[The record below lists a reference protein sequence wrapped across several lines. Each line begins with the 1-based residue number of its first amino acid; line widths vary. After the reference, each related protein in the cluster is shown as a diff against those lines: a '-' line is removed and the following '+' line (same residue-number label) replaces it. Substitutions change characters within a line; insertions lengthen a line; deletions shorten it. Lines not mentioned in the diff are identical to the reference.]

1 MEQQFIF
8 EEEKEQ
14 FLKVYS
20 FVKQDILNELPK
32 MKLPNNIINYIT
44 TLLNSSTIT
53 GGKMTR
59 GLGFLY
65 SFNYLLSNQIKND
78 SDNEN
83 NINNNTLNNNFKFS
97 KSEGRIIGWCLE
109 FISFILIADD
119 IMDNGIT
126 RRGELCWYRNA
137 SPFNP
142 TEHKVGMLAINDS
155 LLIESFLFFLLKKYF
170 KHSPYYIDIVEIFRE
185 CIIHTAIGQLLDTS
199 FLHLKRGDFSNF
211 NFENYSQVCNNKTAH
226 YMFIPS
232 IKLAILLTNN
242 GYQTKM
248 INDNDE
254 NKKIIEEEEEELI
267 ESICFDLGIMFQAQ
281 DDYLDCFG
289 DPKFIGKIGT
299 DIQEN
304 KCSWL
309 ICKAITICNE
319 NQINQLKKHYGVN
332 DDSSVSIVKSIY
344 NEIDL
349 PKHYQIFENE
359 QFNLISGKLK
369 TLSVTSHSKSE
380 ILLFLLNKIFKRVK

>member
-1 MEQQFIF
+1 MEEQFIF

-14 FLKVYS
+14 FVKVYS
-20 FVKQDILNELPK
+20 LVKQEILNELPK

-44 TLLNSSTIT
+44 SLLNSSTIT

-59 GLGFLY
+59 GLGFIY
-65 SFNYLLSNQIKND
+65 SFNYLLSNQIINDKNN
-78 SDNEN
+78 DNDNKN
-83 NINNNTLNNNFKFS
+83 NINNNTLNNFKFT
-97 KSEGRIIGWCLE
+97 KSDGRIIGWCLE
-109 FISFILIADD
+109 FISFFLITDD

-155 LLIESFLFFLLKKYF
+155 VLLESFLFFLLKKYF
-170 KHSPYYIDIVEIFRE
+170 KHCPYYIDIVEIFRE

-199 FLHLKRGDFSNF
+199 FLHQKRGDFSNF

-242 GYQTKM
+242 E
-248 INDNDE
+248 NDE
-254 NKKIIEEEEEELI
+254 NKRKIDQEELI
-267 ESICFDLGIMFQAQ
+267 ESICCDLGIMFQAQ
-281 DDYLDCFG
+281 DDYFDCFG
-289 DPKFIGKIGT
+289 DPKFIGKTGT

-309 ICKAITICNE
+309 ICKAITISNDH
-319 NQINQLKKHYGVN
+319 QLNQLKKHYGLN
-332 DDSSVSIVKSIY
+332 SDSSVSIVKSIY

-359 QFNLISGKLK
+359 QFNLISEKLK
-369 TLSVTSHSKSE
+369 TLSETSHSKSE